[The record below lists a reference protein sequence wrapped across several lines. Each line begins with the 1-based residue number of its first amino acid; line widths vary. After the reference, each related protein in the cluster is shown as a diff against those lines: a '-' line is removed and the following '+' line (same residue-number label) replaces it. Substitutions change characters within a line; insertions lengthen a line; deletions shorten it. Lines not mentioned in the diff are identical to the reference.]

1 MNEDEYQA
9 VSEEDLL
16 RKITDTENNFIE
28 RKTAKD
34 SNGWLKTAVAFAN
47 SCPVGQPGILYVGVS
62 DEGEVIKHSDD
73 LETIQKNVSASIG
86 RAWPPIYFVSHIL
99 KRNGLEFIAV
109 IIYGSPL
116 RPHFSGPAYIRVGP
130 ETRDASELEYDK
142 LIAHRSSKVRLLQE
156 LIGQEVYWHSLSP
169 FTGNEQGVLTNCTQ
183 FYVLIKGSTYQR
195 SFPIEWITITFD
207 PDKQVHQLYIKG

>member
-142 LIAHRSSKVRLLQE
+142 
-156 LIGQEVYWHSLSP
+156 
-169 FTGNEQGVLTNCTQ
+169 
-183 FYVLIKGSTYQR
+183 
-195 SFPIEWITITFD
+195 
-207 PDKQVHQLYIKG
+207 